1 MKMEEKSTMF
11 ACEHTLISIAEHY
24 KYHVMYHVQSKAEA
38 IDSFR
43 RDAYVILLIAEKLC
57 DETELRRYRKL
68 YNQLKSEI
76 IDFLPYLEM
85 KE

>member
-1 MKMEEKSTMF
+1 MYEKENILTV
-11 ACEHTLISIAEHY
+11 CERTLIGIAEHY

-43 RDAYVILLIAEKLC
+43 RDAYVILLIAEKTC
-57 DETELRRYRKL
+57 NECEVRRYRKL
-68 YNQLKSEI
+68 YNQLKNEI